1 MTESEGVPPK
11 GTDLVL
17 SALRSAGSDLHKQLR
32 EAGRALKLV
41 SVAEHLQPGLV
52 VHFLFEG

>member
-1 MTESEGVPPK
+1 MPPK

-17 SALRSAGSDLHKQLR
+17 SALRSAGSDLHPQLR